1 MATETPE
8 LTQNEPSEARHAQS
22 PSVAHAL
29 QEKLAGDGSPATPM
43 LQLVLAAGT
52 VLVMGV
58 GAMLSS
64 ATLVPPPPS
73 MRVQALSAAPARP
86 QPARPVPP
94 PARMAPAPVLEAAAP
109 TPAPA
114 PAEPAAAPAQPT
126 PTAAAALP
134 PSPAALPTAAP
145 AEPPAARHVEAA
157 PKSHG
162 KKPHRPPASTRKR
175 ASTKPADS
183 AAPAATRPHRSAS

>member
-8 LTQNEPSEARHAQS
+8 PTQNEPSEARSEQS
-22 PSVAHAL
+22 PSVAHPW
-29 QEKLAGDGSPATPM
+29 QEKLAGDGSPATPL

-52 VLVMGV
+52 VLVMAG

-73 MRVQALSAAPARP
+73 MRVQALTAAPKRPPVLAR
-86 QPARPVPP
+86 V
-94 PARMAPAPVLEAAAP
+94 APALGVEAAAP

-114 PAEPAAAPAQPT
+114 PSEPAAAPAEPA
-126 PTAAAALP
+126 PTAAAPIP
-134 PSPAALPTAAP
+134 PAPAALPAAAP
-145 AEPPAARHVEAA
+145 SEPPAARRVETA

-162 KKPHRPPASTRKR
+162 KKPHRPPTSTRKR
-175 ASTKPADS
+175 ASAKPADS
-183 AAPAATRPHRSAS
+183 SAPAATRPRRSAS

>member
-8 LTQNEPSEARHAQS
+8 PTQNEPSEARSEQS
-22 PSVAHAL
+22 PSVAHPW
-29 QEKLAGDGSPATPM
+29 QEKLAGDGSPATPL

-52 VLVMGV
+52 VLVMAG

-73 MRVQALSAAPARP
+73 MRVQALTAAPTRPPVLAR
-86 QPARPVPP
+86 V
-94 PARMAPAPVLEAAAP
+94 APALGVEAAAP

-114 PAEPAAAPAQPT
+114 PSEPAAAPAEPA
-126 PTAAAALP
+126 PTAAPIP
-134 PSPAALPTAAP
+134 PAPAALPAAAP
-145 AEPPAARHVEAA
+145 SEPPAARRVETA

-162 KKPHRPPASTRKR
+162 KKPHRPPTSTRKR
-175 ASTKPADS
+175 ASAKPADS
-183 AAPAATRPHRSAS
+183 SAPAATRPRRSAS